1 MKSQEKF
8 LSALNW
14 MEMSRQHTK
23 KMGSMVKTSD
33 ENEIYSSLEKG
44 EISKQSSKLLL
55 EDPRKCRA
63 K

>member
-1 MKSQEKF
+1 
-8 LSALNW
+8 

-23 KMGSMVKTSD
+23 NMGSMVKTSD
-33 ENEIYSSLEKG
+33 ESEIYRSLEKG